1 MSEIFYSLNTKL
13 SEIFF
18 GIPTVM
24 LLFIVSLF
32 ISVKTGFVQ
41 RFLPYAFSLL
51 FSKKEDKRLPLG
63 AVCTALCATIG
74 TGSITGTAVA
84 IAIGGKGA
92 VFWIWVCSFFTMAIS
107 FAEGVLSVLYQQ
119 KNGCKN
125 YGGAVY
131 YMEHGCHSKSYAK
144 VFSFFCIISAFCMG
158 NMAQSKAVATAFE
171 PLGASSLTIGIILL
185 VITAFVIYLY
195 GRRITDFCQRLLPFV
210 SVIFVLCCLI
220 IIFIFSYK
228 LPSAIRDIFLE
239 AFGIKGVSGGVSFV
253 AIKAAL
259 SNGFKRGIFSSEAGL
274 GTTCCIHAQC
284 NLSPFNAGLMAMLE
298 NFIDSF
304 FVTTICALTI
314 LVSGKCDITSAFTAG
329 LGKAGSMISAVCISL
344 FAFATIIGWFY
355 IAKSNVEYLNIK
367 FLKKGFN
374 LVYPI
379 FCVFG
384 AVLSLESVF
393 TLSDTVN
400 GILAIL
406 NICAIIFLSK
416 SIFSE
421 FKKFH
426 IAKPFADD
434 IKKNADKSA

>member
-1 MSEIFYSLNTKL
+1 MSEFFSNLNTTL
-13 SEIFF
+13 SDVFF
-18 GIPTVM
+18 GSPTIL
-24 LLFIVSLF
+24 LLFLVSLF

-41 RFLPYAFSLL
+41 RFLPLAFSLL
-51 FSKKEDKRLPLG
+51 FSKGKSRLPLG
-63 AVCTALCATIG
+63 AVCTALCATLG
-74 TGSITGTAVA
+74 TGSITGTAIA
-84 IAIGGKGA
+84 IAVGGKGA

-119 KNGCKN
+119 KNGGKH
-125 YGGAVY
+125 GGAMY
-131 YMEHGCHSKSYAK
+131 YMQYGCHSKSYAK

-171 PLGASSLTIGIILL
+171 PLGVSALTIGIILL
-185 VITAFVIYLY
+185 VMTVFVIFIY
-195 GRRITDFCQRLLPFV
+195 GRSLMDFCRRLLPFI
-210 SVIFVLCCLI
+210 SVLFILCCLI

-239 AFGIKGVSGGVSFV
+239 AFGIRGISGGVSFV
-253 AIKAAL
+253 AIKCAL

-284 NLSPFNAGLMAMLE
+284 DLSPFNAGLMAMLE

-314 LVSGKCDITSAFTAG
+314 ITSQKSGIADAFCAG
-329 LGKAGSMISAVCISL
+329 FGKAGNLIFAVCISL

-355 IAKSNVEYLNIK
+355 IAKSSVDYLNVK
-367 FLKKGFN
+367 PLKKSFD
-374 LVYPI
+374 LLYPI

-384 AVLSLESVF
+384 AVLSLDAVF
-393 TLSDTVN
+393 TLSDTIN

-406 NICAIIFLSK
+406 NTCAIVFLSK
-416 SIFSE
+416 NVFSE

-426 IAKPFADD
+426 IAKPFADNVKENSD
-434 IKKNADKSA
+434 KNP